1 MSPTVQSAVT
11 SVDTVWGMIAVVQMI
26 WLPGYVLTKAIR
38 IQGWLTRLC
47 VGFAASLWI
56 NLMLILLLSL
66 TGMVSKSAVMT
77 FMILELCVLG
87 LLCWRDA
94 RKPRTRTQITM
105 FGDSIESESDSGK
118 LTTLAVLTM
127 LVCAFIGIQAIGQT
141 FFMWDAV
148 ASWNRWA
155 MEWAVEGQAIRARD
169 YPQLLPATW
178 SISYILIGHTEIQQ
192 FAKSIQG
199 LFPLLMLCSLFIAAV
214 ARKSAILMRAIPIT
228 MILIWVLYKPFF
240 VSGYM
245 DIPVAALMTLSWCLV
260 LRGAGINDRSQAIR
274 TVLWGAFAGGVAA
287 VSKQAGLILIVSLP
301 LLILTT
307 RFANPDIRRWKLALV
322 ALGVLLAVLLPWYSY
337 SSYLIWSG
345 QDSFIGKELMGNFHP
360 RPSIGGRFITA
371 FERLVPPL
379 TIGREIDGSYI
390 VWAFLL
396 SSVLGIFHRVTR
408 PVVLCVA
415 IPSWVVWALG
425 FSYSTRNMA
434 YAVPAMAVGISGT
447 IALIYQLTNAIRM
460 KLDERNHEESETSQQ
475 ADLKESRAFVPVVL
489 VFVALVGVSV
499 FGWIGLDGQKL
510 AQSQIEQ
517 RSQLGVPAINQM
529 LFDADGDNQRLGMV
543 GSSYAILRFIP
554 GFEKRAVFMPPTQFQ
569 AFEGHWYDPNIT
581 GFIVRD
587 IGHVADDKRIIEEY
601 KRLVEL
607 GKLIELGE
615 HANWHVAIKGFD
627 AETETPSPLRY
638 SEMNPPKPLFEE

>member
-1 MSPTVQSAVT
+1 
-11 SVDTVWGMIAVVQMI
+11 
-26 WLPGYVLTKAIR
+26 
-38 IQGWLTRLC
+38 
-47 VGFAASLWI
+47 
-56 NLMLILLLSL
+56 
-66 TGMVSKSAVMT
+66 
-77 FMILELCVLG
+77 
-87 LLCWRDA
+87 
-94 RKPRTRTQITM
+94 
-105 FGDSIESESDSGK
+105 
-118 LTTLAVLTM
+118 
-127 LVCAFIGIQAIGQT
+127 
-141 FFMWDAV
+141 
-148 ASWNRWA
+148 
-155 MEWAVEGQAIRARD
+155 
-169 YPQLLPATW
+169 
-178 SISYILIGHTEIQQ
+178 
-192 FAKSIQG
+192 
-199 LFPLLMLCSLFIAAV
+199 
-214 ARKSAILMRAIPIT
+214 
-228 MILIWVLYKPFF
+228 
-240 VSGYM
+240 M

-260 LRGAGINDRSQAIR
+260 LRGAGMHDRSQAIR

-287 VSKQAGLILIVSLP
+287 VSKQAGLILIISLP

-307 RFANPDIRRWKLALV
+307 RFANPDIRRWKLALL
-322 ALGVLLAVLLPWYSY
+322 ALGVLFAVLLPWYSY

-379 TIGREIDGSYI
+379 TIGRGIDGSYI

-396 SSVLGIFHRVTR
+396 SSLLGVFHRVTR

-447 IALIYQLTNAIRM
+447 IALIYQLSNAIRA
-460 KLDERNHEESETSQQ
+460 KLDERKREQPESEHQ
-475 ADLKESRAFVPVVL
+475 ADLTKSRAFAPAVIAI
-489 VFVALVGVSV
+489 VALLGASL
-499 FGWIGLDGQKL
+499 FGWVGLDGQRL

-529 LFDADGDNQRLGMV
+529 LFDADGDNQRLGTI

-554 GFEKRAVFMPPTQFQ
+554 GFEKRASFMPPTQFQ
-569 AFEGHWYDPNIT
+569 AFERHWYDPKIT

-607 GKLIELGE
+607 GELLELGE
-615 HANWHVAIKGFD
+615 HANWHVAIKDFD
-627 AETETPSPLRY
+627 PETTTPSPLRY
-638 SEMNPPKPLFEE
+638 SEMTPPKPLLTE